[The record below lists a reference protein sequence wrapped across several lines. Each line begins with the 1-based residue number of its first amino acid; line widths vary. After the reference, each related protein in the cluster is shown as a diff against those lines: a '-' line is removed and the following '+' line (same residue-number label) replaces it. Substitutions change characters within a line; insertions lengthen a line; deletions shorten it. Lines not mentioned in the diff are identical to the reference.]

1 MNTAPSHLSRRL
13 HGVFSAV
20 FRSFAVIALLGGG
33 LSQAQTPL
41 VHKLSDFAKGLDG
54 WKEVV
59 LKADLP
65 RNQYQA
71 RVWDGAA
78 AVEVVSK
85 ASMSLLGRPLE
96 VDLKATPVL
105 CWRWR
110 VDAPLVKADMN
121 TKAGDD
127 YAARLYVSLGLPDSE
142 KGFGLRTQL
151 GIARAIWGPD
161 VPDAA
166 LNYVWDNRH
175 PIGTEKPNAYT
186 HRTTMVVLR
195 TGAQHAGRWVWE
207 RRDIAADAA
216 RLYSPNARPVQLAV
230 TADTDN
236 TGESAR
242 AGFADIHFV
251 EKNTPCQGA
260 S

>member
-1 MNTAPSHLSRRL
+1 MLMNTFDFPIRQALRVAAGL
-13 HGVFSAV
+13 AV
-20 FRSFAVIALLGGG
+20 AGCGMA
-33 LSQAQTPL
+33 QAQTGPAQ
-41 VHKLSDFAKGLDG
+41 VVGDFSKGLGG
-54 WKEVV
+54 WKEVQ
-59 LKADLP
+59 LKADIP

-71 RVWDGAA
+71 RQWDGAA

-85 ASMSLLGRPLE
+85 ASMSLLARPLE

-110 VDAPLVKADMN
+110 VDAPLLKADMN

-127 YAARLYVSLGLPDSE
+127 YAARLYVSLGLPDAE

-175 PIGTEKPNAYT
+175 PVGTEKPNAYT
-186 HRTTMVVLR
+186 NRTTMIVLR
-195 TGAQHAGRWVWE
+195 SGAQQAGRWVWE

-216 RLYSPNARPVQLAV
+216 KLYSPNARPVQLAV

-242 AGFADIHFV
+242 AGFADIQFV
-251 EKNTPCQGA
+251 AKDTPCPGA
-260 S
+260 N